1 LPADTTIQLG
11 ISVPLN
17 IDLTG
22 LPPVVWNWSDTSYL
36 SCLNCPDPIVQIPLR
51 TIRYVLTVQDENGCI
66 ATDDLVINV
75 EEFVGIYIPN
85 AMGGNGSNALLEL
98 GFNPAIKKVNLFRI
112 ADRWGELLHE
122 TRNALP
128 GDSGLSWDGRFRGKL
143 VNPGVY
149 LWAIEVELVNGAI
162 VKKVGDLTVV
172 R

>member
-1 LPADTTIQLG
+1 
-11 ISVPLN
+11 
-17 IDLTG
+17 
-22 LPPVVWNWSDTSYL
+22 
-36 SCLNCPDPIVQIPLR
+36 
-51 TIRYVLTVQDENGCI
+51 NGCL

-85 AMGGNGSNALLEL
+85 AMGGNGSNAQLEL
-98 GFNPAIKKVNLFRI
+98 GFNPAIRKVNLFRI

-128 GDSGLSWDGRFRGKL
+128 GDSGLSWDGRFKGKL

-149 LWAIEVELVNGAI
+149 IWAIEVELVNGAV
-162 VKKVGDLTVV
+162 VKKTGDLTVV